1 MRTKWPQRGLEEEAE
16 AGARRPEVPELVFEG
31 VTGCHVE
38 KGYHFF
44 FFLPRAY
51 LKRHSTVQT
60 KNFLI
65 IRIILNLE

>member
-1 MRTKWPQRGLEEEAE
+1 MRTKWPQWGLEEGAE

-44 FFLPRAY
+44 FLF
-51 LKRHSTVQT
+51 T
-60 KNFLI
+60 KSVF
-65 IRIILNLE
+65 EEA